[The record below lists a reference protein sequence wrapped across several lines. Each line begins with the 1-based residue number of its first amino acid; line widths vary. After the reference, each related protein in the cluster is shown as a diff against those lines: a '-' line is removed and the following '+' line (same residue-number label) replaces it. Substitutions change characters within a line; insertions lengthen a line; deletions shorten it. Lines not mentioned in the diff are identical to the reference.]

1 MSGSPPALPN
11 SPIAASTACGSSWT
25 VARCADP
32 ATTQRLYCARRERC
46 IDAAAEQNWPSLDC
60 RRCLVDEPISEDQW
74 RDEVRGLAELGLQ
87 FVALVARPA
96 APIVSVNRNWR
107 RRRVA

>member
-1 MSGSPPALPN
+1 MTTTTTPMTPRALRVNLP
-11 SPIAASTACGSSWT
+11 
-25 VARCADP
+25 
-32 ATTQRLYCARRERC
+32 
-46 IDAAAEQNWPSLDC
+46 
-60 RRCLVDEPISEDQW
+60 

>member
-1 MSGSPPALPN
+1 MTPASPTRGEHL
-11 SPIAASTACGSSWT
+11 TEG
-25 VARCADP
+25 ADP

-46 IDAAAEQNWPSLDC
+46 LDAAADQNWPALDC
-60 RRCLVDEPISEDQW
+60 RRCLVEERISEDQW